1 MIPILMISTKWVGC
15 NCAQNYAQND
25 KNGMSTVVY
34 STSNAN
40 WSLVKET
47 VAIYVPTF
55 VQYI

>member
-15 NCAQNYAQND
+15 NCAQNE